1 MVKEKKTTEAE
12 TKEKKVAVKEKKVV
26 AKKDASDKK
35 EVKKKTS
42 TKKKTEVTEEANLKT
57 AKEVAPMSEETKK
70 AKARAMNEMFGL
82 VGFEDLDYEPE
93 VEVKYD
99 ENSSVYYSATGRRKT
114 SVARVRLYT
123 KGDKVITV
131 NGKHFEDYFT
141 NENLQKVAI
150 SSLDKVNLLHKFR
163 VTVIVNG
170 GGIHSQAEA
179 VRHGISRALTV
190 LNPEFR
196 RRLRKLGLLTRD
208 QRMKERKKF
217 GLKRARRAPQWS
229 KR

>member
-1 MVKEKKTTEAE
+1 M
-12 TKEKKVAVKEKKVV
+12 
-26 AKKDASDKK
+26 
-35 EVKKKTS
+35 
-42 TKKKTEVTEEANLKT
+42 
-57 AKEVAPMSEETKK
+57 
-70 AKARAMNEMFGL
+70 
-82 VGFEDLDYEPE
+82 
-93 VEVKYD
+93 KYD
-99 ENSSVYYSATGRRKT
+99 ENSTAYYNATGRRKT
-114 SVARVRLYT
+114 SVARIRLYT
-123 KGDKVITV
+123 KGDKTITV
-131 NGKHFEDYFT
+131 NSKAFEDYFT
-141 NENLQKVAI
+141 DKNLQKLAI
-150 SSLDKVNLLHKFR
+150 SSLDKVNLLNKFK
-163 VTVIVNG
+163 VTIIVNG